1 MDKVSPDFSTALVKT
16 KSWTDVECSLGDD
29 KNIDLVEDGSST
41 PIPTC
46 DGLQIVEAHTVVDV
60 DTSPLEGEC
69 ANDGSDCFVS
79 EVFTPAVACKQEGIN
94 GETALP
100 TSVEAATHPEG
111 TVMPVGI
118 DDTDLQPPA
127 KKRSITAYAEQF
139 MDDEVLADPLP
150 PAAEPPAPPML
161 FGSFVDPG
169 KGDPN
174 ILVSLESAELWHQFY
189 QAGTEMIITK
199 SGR

>member
-16 KSWTDVECSLGDD
+16 KSWTDVECTLGDD
-29 KNIDLVEDGSST
+29 KNIDLIEDGSST

-46 DGLQIVEAHTVVDV
+46 DGLRIVEAHTVVDI

-69 ANDGSDCFVS
+69 ANDCFTS
-79 EVFTPAVACKQEGIN
+79 EVFTPAVACKQESVD
-94 GETALP
+94 GETGLP
-100 TSVEAATHPEG
+100 TSVETATHPEG
-111 TVMPVGI
+111 TVMPAGI

-127 KKRSITAYAEQF
+127 KKRSISSYADQL
-139 MDDEVLADPLP
+139 MDEEVNADSLP
-150 PAAEPPAPPML
+150 PAAELPAPPML
-161 FGSFVDPG
+161 FGSFINPG

-174 ILVSLESAELWHQFY
+174 IVVSLESADLWHQFY